1 MSFFKK
7 FNIYKRIS
15 FSVFRV
21 MSESE
26 DSENIL
32 RSSLS
37 KPINILKFTR
47 THESPG
53 HIPVNNL
60 FDQDTSLSSE
70 GSYLDMYENSNR
82 VMLDAPPHL
91 FFVPTAI
98 ESTLP

>member
-70 GSYLDMYENSNR
+70 GSYLDMYEINT
-82 VMLDAPPHL
+82 D
-91 FFVPTAI
+91 
-98 ESTLP
+98 STVDKLVVLPILREIHWF